1 MKNFILIAVAIFFS
15 VTTSFAQNAKK
26 QTQPVKG
33 NQPKAVSLKPVAA
46 KPGTGEARQTTNPTK
61 SVSAQENS
69 SVQVKQATPAQ
80 AKEEQSKGPV
90 LKKDGTPDK
99 RYKENQKLKKD
110 GTPDKRYKEN
120 KPSEKQK

>member
-61 SVSAQENS
+61 SVSAQSNTTA
-69 SVQVKQATPAQ
+69 QPLTATPVAVAQ
-80 AKEEQSKGPV
+80 DPSKGPV

-110 GTPDKRYKEN
+110 GTLDKRYKEN